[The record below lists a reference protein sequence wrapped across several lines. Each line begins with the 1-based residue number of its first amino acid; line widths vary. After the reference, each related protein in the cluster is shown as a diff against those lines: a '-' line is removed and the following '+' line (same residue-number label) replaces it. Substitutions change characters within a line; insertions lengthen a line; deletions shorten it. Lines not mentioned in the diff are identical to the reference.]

1 MKKGVLAILL
11 IFPFLIAF
19 LAFATSDYLIKGV
32 EQDIDDIIL
41 PYDSLQPFGL
51 KDGAVKLEATPV
63 YNEKYPLS
71 NGNDISFKAVSEEQD
86 IIRIE
91 ERTDGYY
98 LVPLAEGQAEVIAS
112 NKKGNVSKRFTA
124 LVYGEDGAIVV
135 TLDHPFS
142 SAGIGRT
149 YYWGTDDMAYDSID
163 SPYSKHQAKF
173 TFSARVVGNEGM
185 GINDFALEHS
195 DNLRIDLNKSE
206 VTVLGPGA
214 AYFRFTHPFSTST
227 PPTEITFTAV
237 EGVNVYSYADLIKAT
252 NLSAAGEPV
261 VLHVNLDSKENYDKL
276 PEASRKDVAVFGE
289 IDGVVDPENY
299 VYDFEATYN
308 HDFASWW
315 NNSSKTSYDIGITL
329 HAGIRLRHSLYG
341 NGFLINGHDLCYP
354 SSFKP
359 MEDGTIV
366 PSFGVDGKDIF
377 RGPLIYISAGN
388 PYTPYG
394 DSQISGVEPLLVVYG
409 QDNSLIYADGDNITI
424 DNLRLRNADFGNN
437 YQNLFTAGTGIEILG
452 DNVRVSNSVISS
464 ARTLVRS
471 YSSSVAVD
479 NCLLQNCLEYGIR
492 TGANESNKVNYSKK
506 VIYTDT
512 NGTTHETTVADYLT
526 PYRYEIG
533 GAQFDM
539 SQLYTGKAD
548 AVLTN
553 GVNFKTQAGIFIG
566 GLVNASAGMP
576 NDLMGKEAL
585 LNGANTVQ
593 DALTNDAGY
602 LNEDGSKNYFN
613 DLTVS
618 DCFFYNCH
626 VAPVLVDSYINSPMM
641 EKGIASAFAI
651 ILGGYMQAMPSG
663 LARTMAPSLV
673 TLTGDNRFY
682 TYQKTTDLGFDSL
695 IYDDIDTFIGFHGGV
710 GSAAGVV
717 DEDDYLPL
725 RQMLSRSSSVYRAG
739 EEDYIATPIMKM
751 GGGTNLSDIVVDDD
765 LADLLQTQTL
775 NCYAET
781 LSWSAKIVP
790 TDQFLGDKEALY
802 STMEVALSRAASNV
816 LGFEDYVFYCYDPE
830 QAPYFGQ
837 TPSLS
842 ELSARS

>member
-173 TFSARVVGNEGM
+173 TFSARVVGNDGM

-206 VTVLGPGA
+206 VTVLGPGE

-354 SSFKP
+354 SSFKT

-471 YSSSVAVD
+471 YSSLTEVD
-479 NCLLQNCLEYGIR
+479 NCLLQKCLEFGIK
-492 TGANESNKVNYSKK
+492 TGANESNKVDYSKK
-506 VIYTDT
+506 IIYSDAY
-512 NGTTHETTVADYLT
+512 GKQHETIVFNYLSPGDFSGSFKPENLKDGRAD
-526 PYRYEIG
+526 
-533 GAQFDM
+533 
-539 SQLYTGKAD
+539 S
-548 AVLTN
+548 VLTN
-553 GVNFKTQAGIFIG
+553 GVFLNNQANVFVGD
-566 GLVNASAGMP
+566 GLMHTYVP
-576 NDLMGKEAL
+576 R
-585 LNGANTVQ
+585 
-593 DALTNDAGY
+593 
-602 LNEDGSKNYFN
+602 
-613 DLTVS
+613 
-618 DCFFYNCH
+618 
-626 VAPVLVDSYINSPMM
+626 DSMTDIPT
-641 EKGIASAFAI
+641 
-651 ILGGYMQAMPSG
+651 G

-673 TLTGDNRFY
+673 AFEGDNRFY

-695 IYDDIDTFIGFHGGV
+695 IYDDIDTFINLHGGV
-710 GSAAGVV
+710 PDIPANVG
-717 DEDDYLPL
+717 EDDYLPL
-725 RQMLSRSSSVYRAG
+725 RQMLSRSSSVYRVG
-739 EEDYIATPIMKM
+739 QDDYIATPIMKM
-751 GGGTNLSDIVVDDD
+751 GGGTNLSDVVLDES
-765 LADLLQTQTL
+765 LKSSLKIEAF
-775 NCYAET
+775 NCYRET
-781 LSWSAKIVP
+781 LSRKAVMVP
-790 TDQFLGDKEALY
+790 DNEFMDHHEAIY
-802 STMEVALSRAASNV
+802 STMVVALSRAASNIF
-816 LGFEDYVFYCYDPE
+816 GFEDYVFYCYDPE

>member
-173 TFSARVVGNEGM
+173 TFSARVVGNDGM

-206 VTVLGPGA
+206 VTVLGPGE
-214 AYFRFTHPFSTST
+214 AYFRFSHPFSTST

-354 SSFKP
+354 SSFKT

-437 YQNLFTAGTGIEILG
+437 YQNLSTAGTGIEILG

-471 YSSSVAVD
+471 YSSLTEVD
-479 NCLLQNCLEYGIR
+479 NCLLQKCLEFGIK
-492 TGANESNKVNYSKK
+492 TGANESNKVDYSKK
-506 VIYTDT
+506 ITYSDAY
-512 NGTTHETTVADYLT
+512 GKQHETIVSNYLLPGDFSGSFKPENLKDGRAD
-526 PYRYEIG
+526 
-533 GAQFDM
+533 
-539 SQLYTGKAD
+539 S
-548 AVLTN
+548 VLTN
-553 GVNFKTQAGIFIG
+553 GVFLNNQANVFVGD
-566 GLVNASAGMP
+566 GLMHTYVPRDSMTF
-576 NDLMGKEAL
+576 DQIIDQTEII
-585 LNGANTVQ
+585 Q
-593 DALTNDAGY
+593 EALTNENGYVDASGNKKY
-602 LNEDGSKNYFN
+602 YNE
-613 DLTVS
+613 LLIR
-618 DCFFYNCH
+618 DCFFSDCY
-626 VAPVLVDSYINSPMM
+626 VAPVIIDSYCNGPFL
-641 EKGIASAFAI
+641 EASISSMFKL
-651 ILGGYMQAMPSG
+651 ILGMYMQDIPTG

-673 TLTGDNRFY
+673 TFEGDNRFY

-695 IYDDIDTFIGFHGGV
+695 IYDDIDTFINLHGGV
-710 GSAAGVV
+710 PDIPANVG
-717 DEDDYLPL
+717 EDDYLPL
-725 RQMLSRSSSVYRAG
+725 RQMLSRSSSVYRVG
-739 EEDYIATPIMKM
+739 EDDYIATPIMKM
-751 GGGTNLSDIVVDDD
+751 GGGTNLSDVVLDES
-765 LADLLQTQTL
+765 LKSSLKIEAL
-775 NCYAET
+775 NCYRET
-781 LSWSAKIVP
+781 LSRKAVMVP
-790 TDQFLGDKEALY
+790 DNEFMDHHEAIY
-802 STMEVALSRAASNV
+802 STMVVALSRAASNIF
-816 LGFEDYVFYCYDPE
+816 GFEDYVFYCYDPE